1 MRLLTSR
8 RTAASVIC
16 AALTLG
22 TAGAASA
29 HSDSAA
35 GAPLPQAPTLL
46 KQVQPVDHTGDLVVP
61 VAELL
66 NAVVKADNG
75 KLSTTVASKYNADI
89 DAVIEAI
96 KKANAAEAPAS
107 PSQPN
112 QPGQPSRPN
121 QPGQPSQPNQPGQ
134 PSSPNAPANPNAPAQ
149 PAAPNAPVDETT
161 ADDTQID
168 LAVDAMD
175 QALADIDKRVDEL
188 IKASTEGQT
197 AAVSNQVQ
205 STLKAVADFLAAT
218 AKNMQG
224 TPATNLP
231 APNDMTQTPAV

>member
-35 GAPLPQAPTLL
+35 PLPQAPSLL
-46 KQVQPVDHTGDLVVP
+46 KQVQPLDNTGDLVIP
-61 VAELL
+61 VTDLL
-66 NAVVKADNG
+66 NAVIKADGG

-96 KKANAAEAPAS
+96 RKANAAEAPAS
-107 PSQPN
+107 
-112 QPGQPSRPN
+112 PSRPN

-134 PSSPNAPANPNAPAQ
+134 PAQPNQPGQPAQ
-149 PAAPNAPVDETT
+149 PAAPQAPVDETT

-168 LAVDAMD
+168 LAMDAMD
-175 QALADIDKRVDEL
+175 QALTDIDKRVDEL
-188 IKASTEGQT
+188 IKVSTEGQT

-231 APNDMTQTPAV
+231 APNDMTQTPMV